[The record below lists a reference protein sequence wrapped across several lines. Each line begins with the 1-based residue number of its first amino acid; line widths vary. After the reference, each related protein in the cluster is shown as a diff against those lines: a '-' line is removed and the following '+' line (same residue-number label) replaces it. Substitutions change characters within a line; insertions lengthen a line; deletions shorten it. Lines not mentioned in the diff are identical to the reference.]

1 MRSIDNI
8 VIEKIID
15 IITNI
20 DLKNAKDIAK
30 EKDKKALF
38 DYVVEEFFNEEEYKY
53 LLSIIEFRKE
63 DIIEILYQ
71 FLAAIINKDNST
83 YEDSIMKTKKLLM
96 QASEYNFTW
105 PNSNSCFKKVEEE
118 FLELKNAIKSKS
130 SSNIKE
136 EIGDLLFTL
145 QCYADKKNYDI
156 INILDT
162 ANKKFE
168 KRFKKLKELAK
179 LENIELNKASIETKE
194 RLWKKA
200 KKKANLP

>member
-1 MRSIDNI
+1 MVGAVI
-8 VIEKIID
+8 V
-15 IITNI
+15 
-20 DLKNAKDIAK
+20 
-30 EKDKKALF
+30 
-38 DYVVEEFFNEEEYKY
+38 
-53 LLSIIEFRKE
+53 
-63 DIIEILYQ
+63 
-71 FLAAIINKDNST
+71 
-83 YEDSIMKTKKLLM
+83 
-96 QASEYNFTW
+96 
-105 PNSNSCFKKVEEE
+105 
-118 FLELKNAIKSKS
+118 S
-130 SSNIKE
+130 SSSLSSDPGVRDTLVSGKSISCLKVDP
-136 EIGDLLFTL
+136 GDLLFTL